1 MTRSKSATILLVATL
16 AAACEHRQRTPTA
29 PDNPGTTTNQG
40 TEVNS
45 GSSGNALVADV
56 IVGDSGCPT
65 SPSSLASTGSGD
77 VGDFYHVQWRHTQG
91 LIVTPAGSS
100 YSLTD
105 DVSLYV
111 KLKPSDMILTAVTLY
126 GQDKIGPDGIK
137 HETDA
142 ISISPQKANPDGFTL
157 HVHASGVTVYR
168 LSGHTGGK
176 RVRPIGTIC
185 IGDVVYRLP

>member
-1 MTRSKSATILLVATL
+1 MTRSKSATILLVATM
-16 AAACEHRQRTPTA
+16 ATACEHRQLTPTA

-40 TEVNS
+40 TEVKS
-45 GSSGNALVADV
+45 VSSGNALVADV

-65 SPSSLASTGSGD
+65 SPSSLASTGPGD

-111 KLKPSDMILTAVTLY
+111 KLKPSDMILTAVRAVKRIY
-126 GQDKIGPDGIK
+126 RRQHDEIAISHDGDSAGGDAGDGLRASA
-137 HETDA
+137 TDA
-142 ISISPQKANPDGFTL
+142 DRA
-157 HVHASGVTVYR
+157 R
-168 LSGHTGGK
+168 
-176 RVRPIGTIC
+176 
-185 IGDVVYRLP
+185 